1 MKLHERLKENR
12 ELGRVE
18 GLAQGVLKEKIR
30 MIRKLYLNGHDAAYI
45 TDFVDEN
52 EDVVKQVIDMIESN
66 QEMDDITIAEVI
78 LSQI

>member
-30 MIRKLYLNGHDAAYI
+30 MIRKLYLHGHDAAYI